1 MAGPRQ
7 FKTPSG
13 KHVGYVSKAS
23 IVMTSTT
30 RIEKIRYLLAI
41 HPMSSAKQLKDFNET
56 GHITISILPT
66 NVSIFLVFQ
75 SNPRRKDTLSTAT
88 LVNCFWETLST
99 WPSFLNLSHHTKDWC
114 SYCTFSIKKKASR
127 HPRAPGSLSGGR
139 RMISSKLL
147 MSSRPSE
154 IQERKITSTS
164 TCYLTVLPRPVFT
177 QKKSNTYFII
187 FCTNA
192 A

>member
-23 IVMTSTT
+23 IVMTNTT

-88 LVNCFWETLST
+88 LVNCFWEMLST

-114 SYCTFSIKKKASR
+114 SYIFYQKEGIA
-127 HPRAPGSLSGGR
+127 
-139 RMISSKLL
+139 SSK
-147 MSSRPSE
+147 SPW
-154 IQERKITSTS
+154 
-164 TCYLTVLPRPVFT
+164 
-177 QKKSNTYFII
+177 
-187 FCTNA
+187 
-192 A
+192 